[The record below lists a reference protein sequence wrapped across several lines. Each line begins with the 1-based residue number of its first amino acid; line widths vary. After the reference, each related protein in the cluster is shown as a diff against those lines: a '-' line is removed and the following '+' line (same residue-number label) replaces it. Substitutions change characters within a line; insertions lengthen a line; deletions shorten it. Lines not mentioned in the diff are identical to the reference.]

1 MRSLLTYYILS
12 ILVAAWILLA
22 SCQKDSF
29 ITSPDASVLL
39 RADTLRFDTVFTS
52 AGSVTKRFT
61 LVNDND
67 QKLRIDRISLSGG
80 AGSAYAINING
91 QAAPSVSDIDV
102 RPNDSLYIF
111 VRVTINP
118 NNASNPFI
126 VRDSIQ
132 VEYNTT
138 SQWVQLEAY
147 GQNARFINGGRI
159 GTNTTWDAQLPWVI
173 LNPLTISAGA
183 TLTMQKG
190 VRVFCNANAPIIVN
204 GSLRCLGGA
213 AEADRIVFRGD
224 RTDAVYRDY
233 PGGWPGIV
241 FAQGST
247 GNLLQ
252 YTNLLNAYQAII
264 AAGDANVSPAKLLM
278 EQCVVDNA
286 YDVGLFALNSS
297 VVANNCRFT
306 QIGNDGQPG
315 TGGSNVIVT
324 GGGNYIFQNCTLATY
339 ANFFQNHKQPV
350 LYIGNSYNGTSAAI
364 NTQLINC
371 IVYGEGG
378 LSDNEIIIN
387 RASGPAFNVLLQ
399 NVLYKTKDALTN
411 VTIQNAIVN
420 QPPQFDSINTS
431 LRYYNFRLRD
441 VSPAVNSGR
450 TTSLVVDLDG
460 LPRLAGIRPD
470 IGSYERQ

>member
-1 MRSLLTYYILS
+1 MRIRYSIYSLSALIA
-12 ILVAAWILLA
+12 IWCFLA
-22 SCQKDSF
+22 SCQKESF

-39 RADTLRFDTVFTS
+39 RADTIRFDTVFTS

-61 LVNDND
+61 IVNDND

-80 AGSAYAINING
+80 NNSSYAINING
-91 QAAPSVSDIDV
+91 QAATSVSNIEM

-111 VRVTINP
+111 VRVTIDP
-118 NNASNPFI
+118 NNAANPFM

-132 VEYNTT
+132 VEYNSNT
-138 SQWVQLEAY
+138 QWVQLEAY
-147 GQNARFINGGRI
+147 GQNARFINSGRI
-159 GTNTTWDAQLPWVI
+159 DVNTSWDAQLPWVI
-173 LNPLTISAGA
+173 LKPLTISAGA

-204 GSLRCLGGA
+204 GSLQCMG
-213 AEADRIVFRGD
+213 EAPEKDRIVFRGD
-224 RTDAVYRDY
+224 RTDATYRDY
-233 PGGWPGIV
+233 PGGWPGII

-247 GNLLQ
+247 GNRLQ
-252 YTNLLNAYQAII
+252 YTNILNAYQAII
-264 AAGDANVSPAKLLM
+264 AAGDANASPAKLIM
-278 EQCVVDNA
+278 NQCIVDNA

-324 GGGNYIFQNCTLATY
+324 GGGNYTFEHCTIATY
-339 ANFFQNHKQPV
+339 SNFFQNHKQPAM
-350 LYIGNSYNGTSAAI
+350 YIGNSYNGTTAPL
-364 NTQLINC
+364 NTQISNS

-378 LSDNEIIIN
+378 LPENEILVS
-387 RASGPAFNVLLQ
+387 RTSGPAFNVLLQ
-399 NVLYKTKDALTN
+399 NVLYKARDALTN
-411 VTIQNAIVN
+411 VTLQNAIAN

-431 LRYYNFRLRD
+431 LHYFNFRLRD

-450 TTSLVVDLDG
+450 TTSLAVDLDG
-460 LPRLAGIRPD
+460 LPRVAGTRPD
-470 IGSYERQ
+470 MGSYELQ

>member
-22 SCQKDSF
+22 SCQKESF

-39 RADTLRFDTVFTS
+39 RADTLRFDTVFTT

-61 LVNDND
+61 IVNDND
-67 QKLRIDRISLSGG
+67 QKLRIDRITLSGG
-80 AGSAYAINING
+80 NNSAYAINING
-91 QAAPSVSDIDV
+91 QAATSVSNIEM

-111 VRVTINP
+111 VRVTIDP
-118 NNASNPFI
+118 NNAANPFM

-132 VEYNTT
+132 VEYN
-138 SQWVQLEAY
+138 SNKQWVQLEAY

-159 GTNTTWDAQLPWVI
+159 DVNTSWDAQLPWVI
-173 LNPLTISAGA
+173 LKPLTISAGV

-204 GSLRCLGGA
+204 GLLRCQG
-213 AEADRIVFRGD
+213 EAPEKDRIVFRGD
-224 RTDAVYRDY
+224 RTDAEYRDY
-233 PGGWPGIV
+233 PGGWPGII

-247 GNLLQ
+247 GNRLQ
-252 YTNLLNAYQAII
+252 YTNILNAYQAII
-264 AAGDANVSPAKLLM
+264 AAGDANASPAKLIM
-278 EQCVVDNA
+278 DQCVVDNA

-297 VVANNCRFT
+297 VLASNCRFT
-306 QIGNDGQPG
+306 QIGNDGLPG

-324 GGGNYIFQNCTLATY
+324 GGGNYIFEHCTIATY
-339 ANFFQNHKQPV
+339 ANYFQNHKQPA
-350 LYIGNSYNGTSAAI
+350 LYIGNSYNGTTAAL
-364 NTQLINC
+364 NTQIINS
-371 IVYGEGG
+371 IIYGESG
-378 LSDNEIIIN
+378 LTENEILIS
-387 RASGPAFNVLLQ
+387 RTAGPAFNVLMQ
-399 NVLYKTKDALTN
+399 NVLYKNKDALSNATL
-411 VTIQNAIVN
+411 QNAIVN

-441 VSPAVNSGR
+441 ISPAVNSGR

-460 LPRLAGIRPD
+460 LPRLAGTRPD
-470 IGSYERQ
+470 LGSYERQ